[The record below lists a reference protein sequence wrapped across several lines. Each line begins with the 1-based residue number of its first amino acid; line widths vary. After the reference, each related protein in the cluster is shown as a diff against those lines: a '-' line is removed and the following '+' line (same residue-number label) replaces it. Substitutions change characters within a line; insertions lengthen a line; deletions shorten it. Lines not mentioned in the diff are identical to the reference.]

1 MNHQPALVL
10 NTDGI
15 PLRVIN
21 WKRAICLDILG
32 KEIPEEGITVLKYYD
47 DYVTSA
53 GGLTIQVPAVGMTNR
68 YINISRTIPL
78 TKHNLMVR
86 DKGRCQYCFE
96 KLSDNI
102 STIDHVI
109 PKRMYNRK
117 ADCHVW
123 DNVVI
128 ACRSCNIKK
137 GGRTPGQAGMPLI
150 NKPYEPNA
158 YNFWGFKKL
167 PEWEEFL
174 RYN

>member
-1 MNHQPALVL
+1 
-10 NTDGI
+10 
-15 PLRVIN
+15 
-21 WKRAICLDILG
+21 
-32 KEIPEEGITVLKYYD
+32 
-47 DYVTSA
+47 
-53 GGLTIQVPAVGMTNR
+53 MTNR
-68 YINISRTIPL
+68 YINVSKKIPL

-86 DKGRCQYCFE
+86 DKGRCQYCYE
-96 KLSDNI
+96 KLSDSM

-109 PKRMYNRK
+109 PKRMYNKK
-117 ADCHVW
+117 ADCHIW
-123 DNVVI
+123 ENVVI

-174 RYN
+174 GYN